1 MLEHQQMAAGI
12 NQLGADEDGGR
23 RSAAAIMTMMRPN
36 YSSPGHNL
44 NEMQGTTNYYGAMN
58 NTSNSNDFNRLDTL
72 VESRMSGED
81 RRMLRTELQTCD
93 TVL

>member
-1 MLEHQQMAAGI
+1 MATAASAGI
-12 NQLGADEDGGR
+12 NHQLGADENDGGR
-23 RSAAAIMTMMRPN
+23 SATALMTMMRPN

-44 NEMQGTTNYYGAMN
+44 NEVQGIAYYGAMN

-72 VESRMSGED
+72 VESRMSGDD